1 MFSLKN
7 MRPLLRQRR
16 AAVIQGI
23 QEIFN
28 KFLMQKFSTNFFIQ
42 IFHAKV
48 SGKIFVGLDRDAGSS
63 KLARFGIVRGC
74 AARDRSRRR
83 TEADNQQHMKRKFWG
98 KLMKRQLWKGNFYQL
113 ISVLVHGN
121 FFTILQHSQS
131 QSFWNCRIKAT
142 HIHWQQQAYNRQGNG
157 SLLLLCSGISLN
169 HKIHRSQKAQQNG
182 FC

>member
-48 SGKIFVGLDRDAGSS
+48 SGKIFNQIFHAKVSGEIFGRNFQSNFREKFSIKFFVGLDREAGSS

-83 TEADNQQHMKRKFWG
+83 TEADNQQ
-98 KLMKRQLWKGNFYQL
+98 QIVAPNFL
-113 ISVLVHGN
+113 AIA
-121 FFTILQHSQS
+121 
-131 QSFWNCRIKAT
+131 RIGAT
-142 HIHWQQQAYNRQGNG
+142 
-157 SLLLLCSGISLN
+157 SC
-169 HKIHRSQKAQQNG
+169 
-182 FC
+182 